1 MIVPLVARRSPS
13 LPRVTFSEP
22 DRIGVAVD
30 GSPGRR
36 LRPRRVFG
44 LTAALDLLVRYGDR
58 LIGLTRL
65 DPTLPAVSVLA
76 GTVSADATGVVVV
89 AVGFYRYAPALLA
102 PLEARV
108 AETEGFDP
116 PAVTFTEARA
126 VRVCIVVLGLAVLQ
140 AGGIPADSS
149 DAGAVP
155 LLGVVVASVTLL
167 PWYCRRRY
175 GWRLGDPDG
184 YIARLLGVLVP
195 FDVRGDLRRDLAAGG
210 VRARL
215 SQGLWFVAFGGLVAF
230 PGITVGIAF
239 PVLLLTFPLPDL
251 VALASWLLGWRRLRR
266 RLPRPAVDTVDPE
279 RFTVGLAVPSAGGLR
294 RFLWGFVIVTG
305 IVVGGVLTGRLGVA
319 VLVSWPPLAA
329 ETAVT
334 ACELL
339 PTEPVAA
346 VAAVGVAWR
355 ALGVGV
361 VLLAA
366 ATYTAWVWYRRSRR
380 VAAQFRGDGYAPA
393 APPGSLLPAVVAV
406 VVGASLPQLPTV
418 GGVHLG
424 SAWPAVVAA
433 LAGIAASTSGTSPL
447 GDTRRRVV
455 VDGLLSVSLPQFVS
469 VATADGDKLTAL
481 VSVFTSPEWI
491 GLELAVVGVVYW
503 PTDTGE
509 PATAGALQW
518 YAPVAPAV
526 VAVGVG
532 LWIGTATDSAVLR
545 AATVVTAGFTTL
557 FAVTRVHE
565 RRRAKSNQK

>member
-1 MIVPLVARRSPS
+1 M
-13 LPRVTFSEP
+13 
-22 DRIGVAVD
+22 AVD
-30 GSPGRR
+30 GTPGRR

-44 LTAALDLLVRYGDR
+44 LAAAFDLLVRYGDW
-58 LIGLTRL
+58 LVALARL

-76 GTVSADATGVVVV
+76 GTVSADTTGVLVV

-126 VRVCIVVLGLAVLQ
+126 VRAFVVALGVAVLQ
-140 AGGIPADSS
+140 AGDLPAGSVSPDV
-149 DAGAVP
+149 GAVS

-175 GWRLGDPDG
+175 GWQLADPDG
-184 YIARLLGVLVP
+184 YPTRLLGVLVP
-195 FDVRGDLRRDLAAGG
+195 FDVREDLRRDLAAGG

-215 SQGLWFVAFGGLVAF
+215 SRGLWFVAFGGLVAF

-251 VALASWLLGWRRLRR
+251 VALGSWLLGWRRLRR
-266 RLPRPAVDTVDPE
+266 RLPERVVDAVTAVDPE

-294 RFLWGFVIVTG
+294 RFLCGFVIVAG
-305 IVVGGVLTGRLGVA
+305 VVTGGVLIGRLAVV
-319 VLVSWPPLAA
+319 VLVGWPPLAA
-329 ETAVT
+329 EAATTAGRLVST
-334 ACELL
+334 D
-339 PTEPVAA
+339 PVAA

-355 ALGVGV
+355 VLGVGV
-361 VLLAA
+361 VLLAT

-380 VAAQFRGDGYAPA
+380 VAAQFRGEDCAPA
-393 APPGSLLPAVVAV
+393 VPPGSLLPAVVAV
-406 VVGASLPQLPTV
+406 VVGVSLRQLPTI

-424 SAWPAVVAA
+424 STWPVVVAA
-433 LAGIAASTSGTSPL
+433 LAGIAVSTGETSVL
-447 GDTRRRVV
+447 GDVRRGVA

-469 VATADGDKLTAL
+469 VATADGDTLTAL
-481 VSVFTSPEWI
+481 VSVFTSPEWV
-491 GLELAVVGVVYW
+491 GLELAVVGVLYW

-509 PATAGALQW
+509 PATAGTLRW
-518 YAPVAPAV
+518 YTPVVLAAT
-526 VAVGVG
+526 AAAAGF
-532 LWIGTATDSAVLR
+532 WIGTAVDSVVLR
-545 AATVVTAGFTTL
+545 AAAVVTGGFTTL